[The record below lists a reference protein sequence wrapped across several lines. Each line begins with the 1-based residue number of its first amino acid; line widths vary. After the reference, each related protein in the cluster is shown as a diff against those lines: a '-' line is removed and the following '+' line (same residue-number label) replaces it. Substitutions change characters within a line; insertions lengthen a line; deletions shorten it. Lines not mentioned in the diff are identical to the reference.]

1 VSTHLAE
8 ATRAAAVPPFR
19 AMAMSRAAGE
29 LEATGRN
36 VLHLEVGQP
45 GTPAP
50 ETART
55 AAIEA
60 IGRGDNLGYT
70 NAAGLMSL
78 RRRIARHY
86 DEWYGVTAD
95 ASDVVVVGGASAGF
109 TLAFAAAF
117 DAGDRVGV
125 IEPGY
130 PCYRN
135 TLLALGVEPVAIPV
149 GADSRWAPT
158 AALLDA
164 ASPLDGL
171 VIASPSNPTGT
182 VLAHDRLAEVAGWCD
197 ANGVQLIADE
207 IYHGLVFDG
216 RADTVLGIS
225 RDAVVIN
232 SFSKYFSM
240 TGWRLGW
247 MVVPEHLAGAVERLQ
262 QNLYICA
269 PHVSQVAGL
278 AAFEAQDELDAHVRR
293 YRDHRTVLLEGLARA
308 GITDVASADG
318 AFYVYAEVGHI
329 TDDPRV
335 GGSMQLCER
344 WLHELG
350 VAATPGLD
358 FDLARGNRTV
368 RFSYAGERADLI
380 EACDRIAG
388 WAP

>member
-1 VSTHLAE
+1 
-8 ATRAAAVPPFR
+8 
-19 AMAMSRAAGE
+19 MAMSRAAGE

-50 ETART
+50 ALART

-60 IGRGDNLGYT
+60 LERGDNLGYT

-86 DEWYGVTAD
+86 HEWYGVAAD
-95 ASDVVVVGGASAGF
+95 AHDVVVVGGASAGF
-109 TLAFAAAF
+109 TLAFAASF

-135 TLLALGVEPVAIPV
+135 TLLAMGIEPVPIAV
-149 GADSRWAPT
+149 GPDTRWAPT
-158 AALLDA
+158 TALLDA
-164 ASPLDGL
+164 AGPLDGL
-171 VIASPSNPTGT
+171 VVASPSNPTGT
-182 VLAHDRLAEVAGWCD
+182 VLSHDRLVEVTGWCE
-197 ANGVQLIADE
+197 ANSVQLIADE

-216 RADTVLGIS
+216 RAETVLGLS

-247 MVVPEHLAGAVERLQ
+247 MVVPEHLAAAVERLQ

-278 AAFEAQDELDAHVRR
+278 AAFEAQDELDAHARR
-293 YRDHRTVLLEGLARA
+293 YRDHRALLLDGLDRA

-318 AFYVYAEVGHI
+318 AFYVYADVGHLVDHA
-329 TDDPRV
+329 TV
-335 GGSMQLCER
+335 GSSMRLCER

-350 VAATPGLD
+350 VACTPGLD
-358 FDLARGNRTV
+358 FDLARGHRTV
-368 RFSYAGERADLI
+368 RFSYAGDGAHLTK
-380 EACDRIAG
+380 ACDRVAG

>member
-1 VSTHLAE
+1 
-8 ATRAAAVPPFR
+8 
-19 AMAMSRAAGE
+19 MAMSRAAGE
-29 LEATGRN
+29 LEATGRS

-50 ETART
+50 ETARA

-60 IGRGDNLGYT
+60 IRRGDNLGYT

-149 GADSRWAPT
+149 GTDSRWAPT

-164 ASPLDGL
+164 AGPLDGL

-182 VLAHDRLAEVAGWCD
+182 VLAPDRLAEVAGWCD
-197 ANGVQLIADE
+197 AHGVQLIADE

-344 WLHELG
+344 WLDELG

-368 RFSYAGERADLI
+368 RFSYAGERAHLI